1 MARSKK
7 VLNDTSNR
15 TRKNT
20 STTKKKKP
28 KKLDENQ
35 WRNHILAFY
44 KSDVSQIKFL
54 EANSLNRDPFRYRWE
69 GSRLRELKKANAAY
83 TYAEK
88 QYDRWFCQWKGG
100 RRRQQLEVYIE
111 EEEEE
116 EEEDDGTINICT
128 QAPAGIERVDLNEK
142 NNNDDDDDETSSD
155 FLNIPLQQDEEEEA
169 QKLRISKLEGD
180 KMKELLTEYYL
191 CSDAKKKL
199 LTFIREKNLFSN
211 KNAIFRHWK
220 DGGLEQNKSFNNH
233 VSQALKEYDDW
244 CVNEKKKRS
253 DTNKNNATD
262 KKAIPVELEI
272 FMHELIKQLA
282 LCGQGIGKKAARQI
296 IKEALNDGI
305 DTGDGKASFSRSTLN
320 RFIQNYSLECKSVKN
335 IDPARIAQVTPE
347 NRDAFFFRLDQV
359 VKLIEAIDPDN
370 CKATVWAEVDAAC
383 IYNIDEMGTDPT
395 KHRDVLLI
403 PEEVR
408 TRLFQATP
416 EGDRPSAHVSLAVC
430 SSANGQYKDQR
441 ANIEGA
447 PMPMVIHSAREQ
459 QDGRTPLQ
467 RRLSLY
473 EEQET
478 VQFDDN
484 CTVGFTEGK
493 SLGVTVRTSSNG
505 SMTKELFLDLV
516 LHLIKHLPTNQGAD
530 GMYSFL
536 LLDNHVSRWNPK
548 ALYLLFKNRIVP
560 IFFPS
565 HLSIVIQPQDNGVIL
580 YLHKCLEEAS
590 LLERLFEKDT

>member
-7 VLNDTSNR
+7 VLNDTTNR

-69 GSRLRELKKANAAY
+69 GSRLRELKKANAIY
-83 TYAEK
+83 SYAEK

-116 EEEDDGTINICT
+116 EDDGIINICT
-128 QAPAGIERVDLNEK
+128 QAPADIESVDLNEK
-142 NNNDDDDDETSSD
+142 DNDNDDDDETSSD
-155 FLNIPLQQDEEEEA
+155 FLNIPLQQDEEEEV
-169 QKLRISKLEGD
+169 KKHRILKLEGD
-180 KMKELLTEYYL
+180 KMKELLIEYYL

-580 YLHKCLEEAS
+580 FLHKCLEEAS